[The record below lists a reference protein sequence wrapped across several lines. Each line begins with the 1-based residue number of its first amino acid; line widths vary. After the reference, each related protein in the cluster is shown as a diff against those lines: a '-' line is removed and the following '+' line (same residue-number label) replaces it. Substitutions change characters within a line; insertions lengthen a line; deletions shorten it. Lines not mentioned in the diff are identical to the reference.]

1 MGDTTRE
8 TSQRSYVQAVLEGGP
23 PSIPQSLRTQTV
35 TPLDEKI
42 KIPHYGG
49 YEHFE
54 RVSGDCP
61 DEMSMAQQIIFRWTT
76 RTEIAE

>member
-1 MGDTTRE
+1 M
-8 TSQRSYVQAVLEGGP
+8 
-23 PSIPQSLRTQTV
+23 QTV

-54 RVSGDCP
+54 RIGGL
-61 DEMSMAQQIIFRWTT
+61 DEMSMAQQVIFRWTT

>member
-8 TSQRSYVQAVLEGGP
+8 TSQGSYVKAVLEGGP
-23 PSIPQSLRTQTV
+23 PSIPQSQRTQTV

-42 KIPHYGG
+42 KILHYGG

-54 RVSGDCP
+54 RVGWT

>member
-8 TSQRSYVQAVLEGGP
+8 TSQGSYVQAVLEGGP
-23 PSIPQSLRTQTV
+23 PSIPQSLRMQTV

-54 RVSGDCP
+54 RIGGL
-61 DEMSMAQQIIFRWTT
+61 DEMSMAQQVIFRWTT